1 MRTSLSSGMAFNHG
15 ANEVPKTSRS
25 ILQRKGLLSG
35 NPLFFIGL
43 VLLLMV
49 ILVGCSS
56 RSELVPGPGAD
67 IPPGNTMAAISTVDN
82 VHMEVEADAWKGQQE
97 ILQEITPLRVVI
109 KNNSG
114 KSIQIEYKDF
124 ALTDPKGKRYSALP
138 PYGIKGTVEKP
149 YLVQTY
155 PAIYSPDFDYDGF
168 WVAPYYASIYPD
180 IPDWDEPFDFDPWYY
195 NQYYTYWQSIKL
207 PTEKMLKR
215 VLPAGVLDN
224 GGHLTGFLYFQE
236 VNPDVQDVTFTA
248 NLVDAKT
255 GEIFGTISIPFK
267 VIKAS

>member
-1 MRTSLSSGMAFNHG
+1 MRSSHSSGMAFRND
-15 ANEVPKTSRS
+15 ADPASKASRHNY
-25 ILQRKGLLSG
+25 IVRH
-35 NPLFFIGL
+35 LFAGKPAFFLGFVIFSM
-43 VLLLMV
+43 VL
-49 ILVGCSS
+49 LVGCAS
-56 RSELVPGPGAD
+56 RSELVPGPGAEVAK
-67 IPPGNTMAAISTVDN
+67 GNTLGAISNVDN
-82 VHMEVEADAWKGQQE
+82 VHIQVDAEAWRGQKV
-97 ILQEITPLRVVI
+97 ILEKITPLKVI
-109 KNNSG
+109 IENKSG
-114 KSIQIEYKDF
+114 KPLNIEYKDF
-124 ALTDPKGKRYSALP
+124 ALTDSKGKRYSALP

-149 YLVQTY
+149 YLVHEY
-155 PAIYSPDFDYDGF
+155 PPIYSPDFDYDGF

-195 NQYYTYWQSIKL
+195 NQYYTDWTAVHL
-207 PTEKMLKR
+207 PTEQMLKR

-236 VNPDVQDVTFTA
+236 VNPGEQDVTFTA